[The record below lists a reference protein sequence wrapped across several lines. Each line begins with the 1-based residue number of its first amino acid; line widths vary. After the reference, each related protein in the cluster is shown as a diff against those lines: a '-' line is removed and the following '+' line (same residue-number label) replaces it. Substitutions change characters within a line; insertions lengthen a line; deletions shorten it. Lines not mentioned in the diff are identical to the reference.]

1 MNKVWTPKQTSTFAL
16 ACLALAG
23 SAFLAG
29 CGDDNDRKP
38 TAAEGQAADAKRQAF
53 IDGLNI
59 PADQKARMK
68 AQMGGPAVPN
78 PADAARNGAGKPA
91 GAR

>member
-1 MNKVWTPKQTSTFAL
+1 MKKVATIGRNASLFLGMAL
-16 ACLALAG
+16 VVSG

-29 CGDDNDRKP
+29 CGEDNDRKP

-59 PADQKARMK
+59 PADKKARMK

-78 PADAARNGAGKPA
+78 PAGKPA